1 MRAVTARLFVS
12 LACCAALA
20 AFAAPSTADDKKA
33 AETTTVKADEL
44 ELTVPR
50 IWKAIEPS
58 NTFRKAVFEIP
69 AVEGDDEPA
78 EYVVFYF
85 GGDGGG
91 LQANVK
97 RWIDQFQDSERKVTM
112 TQGTSP
118 AGKYVLVE
126 LAGTYNKPVGP
137 PVLRKTEPMADA
149 RMLAV
154 VLAVEG
160 QGNYFLKLAGP
171 DKTVAAVAN
180 SFRASFGG
188 NAEKEEPYKLDE

>member
-1 MRAVTARLFVS
+1 M
-12 LACCAALA
+12 CCSCGAAEG
-20 AFAAPSTADDKKA
+20 DKKPADA
-33 AETTTVKADEL
+33 ANSKAPETTQVKADALEL
-44 ELTVPR
+44 EVPKA
-50 IWKAIEPS
+50 WKAIEPS
-58 NTFRKAVFEIP
+58 NNFRKAVFEIP
-69 AVEGDDEPA
+69 AVEGESEPA

-97 RWIDQFQDSERKVTM
+97 RWIEQFQPKERKVAM

-126 LAGTYNKPVGP
+126 LSGTYNKPIGP
-137 PVLRKTEPMADA
+137 PVLRRTEPMANA

-160 QGNYFLKLAGP
+160 KGNYFLKLAGP
-171 DKTVAAVAN
+171 EKTVASLAA
-180 SFRASFGG
+180 SYRASFGG
-188 NAEKEEPYKLDE
+188 NAEKEQPFKLSE